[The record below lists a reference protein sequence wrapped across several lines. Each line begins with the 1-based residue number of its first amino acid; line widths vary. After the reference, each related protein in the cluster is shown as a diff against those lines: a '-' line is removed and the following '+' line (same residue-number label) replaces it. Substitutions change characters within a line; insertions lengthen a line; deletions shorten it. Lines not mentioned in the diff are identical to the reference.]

1 MDNVKRQIGY
11 ACPDTINGRITG
23 RGVRAAI
30 LDTGAYPH
38 PDFKGRVIGFHST
51 RILPVASWDGRTVYR
66 ERKPYMMTTDTEPMW
81 QEFLPET
88 GKCPVEGMQGWHR
101 E

>member
-38 PDFKGRVIGFHST
+38 PDMQICSMDDADF
-51 RILPVASWDGRTVYR
+51 
-66 ERKPYMMTTDTEPMW
+66 MMTAGTEHMW

-101 E
+101 EWNF

>member
-38 PDFKGRVIGFHST
+38 PDFKGRVIGF
-51 RILPVASWDGRTVYR
+51 AD
-66 ERKPYMMTTDTEPMW
+66 M
-81 QEFLPET
+81 
-88 GKCPVEGMQGWHR
+88 
-101 E
+101 

>member
-11 ACPDTINGRITG
+11 ACPDTVNGRITG

-38 PDFKGRVIGFHST
+38 PDFKGRVIGFADMQH
-51 RILPVASWDGRTVYR
+51 GRCGLY
-66 ERKPYMMTTDTEPMW
+66 DDSGGTEHMW

-101 E
+101 EWNF

>member
-1 MDNVKRQIGY
+1 MHIH
-11 ACPDTINGRITG
+11 I
-23 RGVRAAI
+23 
-30 LDTGAYPH
+30 
-38 PDFKGRVIGFHST
+38 
-51 RILPVASWDGRTVYR
+51 RILKEESLDLQICSMDDADF
-66 ERKPYMMTTDTEPMW
+66 MMTAGTEHMW

>member
-38 PDFKGRVIGFHST
+38 PDFKGRVIGFADMQH
-51 RILPVASWDGRTVYR
+51 GR
-66 ERKPYMMTTDTEPMW
+66 
-81 QEFLPET
+81 
-88 GKCPVEGMQGWHR
+88 C
-101 E
+101 